1 MKFLG
6 ENGRTPFFHEVFLSS
21 TRTQRSTTTEFWWGT
36 ALLAVTARPV
46 ELHISGQILGVEYID
61 RNHCREKQLVGGF
74 KYVLPS
80 GNRGNWKSPWP
91 SHGGLVRKIVHQ
103 WGSFPANHPHFLRTR
118 MLRSQ
123 VAVGRVGLWPSPQQT
138 LCWVHGW
145 PREAAD
151 DAQVEGDWYCS
162 RTKQI

>member
-1 MKFLG
+1 M
-6 ENGRTPFFHEVFLSS
+6 
-21 TRTQRSTTTEFWWGT
+21 
-36 ALLAVTARPV
+36 TARPV

-103 WGSFPANHPHFLRTR
+103 WGSFQQTIPIFFGRGCSGA
-118 MLRSQ
+118 RSPLAGLGCGLPLSRLYAEYMGGRVKLQ
-123 VAVGRVGLWPSPQQT
+123 TMPRWKGIGIAVGPSKFRMVFV
-138 LCWVHGW
+138 CFCHM
-145 PREAAD
+145 
-151 DAQVEGDWYCS
+151 
-162 RTKQI
+162 K